1 MTQKEFQQRPDIDE
15 IILKITANRNAFSY
29 FYDEIS
35 YHNITKNNIPMR
47 NDLKIKNLT
56 IYYKYRCCLGIY

>member
-1 MTQKEFQQRPDIDE
+1 MTQKEFQQRPRYWRNNS
-15 IILKITANRNAFSY
+15 KKTANRNAFSY

-47 NDLKIKNLT
+47 NDLKIK
-56 IYYKYRCCLGIY
+56 KFDH